1 MITEAKT
8 SFLLWTVQVQRYL
21 RSEVINLEPH
31 EYSIGAVFIIAI
43 GFVMLSGRR

>member
-1 MITEAKT
+1 MLFELKT

-21 RSEVINLEPH
+21 RSEVIDLEPH
-31 EYSIGAVFIIAI
+31 EYCIGAVFVIAV